1 MPTQL
6 PFPIDPE
13 LTAIAVMYRNN
24 RLIADEVMPRVRVGR
39 REFKWNKW
47 ALADGFLVPNT
58 LVGRKSAP
66 NQVNIGFTEQESV
79 VFDYGLDDLVPNDDI
94 LSGSSVGY
102 NPLARAVSFLTQ
114 LTALDREVRVAA
126 EVFGASNY
134 GSSNKSTLS
143 GTSQWSHASST
154 PVSAIITALD
164 SCVMRPNICV
174 MGQAVWSKVRQHAS
188 VLEAIKST
196 GGAISNGTVTRQQ
209 FADLFELESLYVG
222 ESWVNNAKRGQTAS
236 MARAWGKHCAFL
248 YRDRVA
254 AEAGQVTWGF
264 TAEYGNRVAGT
275 MDEPKVGLRGS
286 KLVRVGESLREVVTA
301 TDLGYLFID
310 AVA

>member
-1 MPTQL
+1 MTTQL

-24 RLIADEVMPRVRVGR
+24 RLIADEVMPRVTVGR

-58 LVGRKSAP
+58 LVGRKSTP
-66 NQVNIGFTEQESV
+66 NQVSIGFTEQESG

-94 LSGSSVGY
+94 QSAPPGY

-126 EVFGASNY
+126 EVFGASNFAAA
-134 GSSNKSTLS
+134 NKSTLS
-143 GTSQWSHASST
+143 GTSQWSHASSN
-154 PVSAIITALD
+154 PVTAIITALD
-164 SCVMRPNICV
+164 SVVMRPNIAV

-196 GGAISNGTVTRQQ
+196 GGAISSGTVTRQQ
-209 FADLFELESLYVG
+209 FADLFELEALYVG

-236 MARAWGKHCAFL
+236 MARAWGKHAAFL

-254 AEAGQVTWGF
+254 GEAGQVTFGF
-264 TAEYGNRVAGT
+264 TAQYGSRVAGT

-286 KLVRVGESLREVVTA
+286 KLVRVGESVREVVTA
-301 TDLGYLFID
+301 TDLGFLFVD